1 MVNNI
6 DVMYSMEMV
15 FFFFF
20 PRSLVLWEM
29 NGSRLETEEQKRK
42 ILAFLSLGG
51 CL

>member
-20 PRSLVLWEM
+20 
-29 NGSRLETEEQKRK
+29 KK
-42 ILAFLSLGG
+42 LGALG
-51 CL
+51 NEWK

>member
-20 PRSLVLWEM
+20 F
-29 NGSRLETEEQKRK
+29 KK
-42 ILAFLSLGG
+42 LGALG
-51 CL
+51 NEWK

>member
-6 DVMYSMEMV
+6 DVMYSMEMG
-15 FFFFF
+15 FFFFS
-20 PRSLVLWEM
+20 RSLVLWEM